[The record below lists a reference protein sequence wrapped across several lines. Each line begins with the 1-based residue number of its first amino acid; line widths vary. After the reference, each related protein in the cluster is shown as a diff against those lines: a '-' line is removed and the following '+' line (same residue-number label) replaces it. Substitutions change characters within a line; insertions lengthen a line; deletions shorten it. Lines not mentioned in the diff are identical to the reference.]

1 MSFVGMN
8 QHGIDIPS
16 QFSPHALL
24 GDAERCLA
32 FRCEVKRIS
41 HEENQQIRQKF
52 NRHRSR
58 LPVLDRDGRYASAGA
73 RERFLQYLARNH
85 RADLEKAGFTAKQI
99 GQMADLRPF
108 DPRADNV
115 IWQVHHKIPIQ
126 VSGLLKDPNDF
137 KNLVFLPEHEHRA
150 ILHSQYLDPQLAGLQ
165 PGNRRTVTIF
175 QPVGCIGATGGKNF
189 AEQLDRSRDRVID
202 FSAAQLEQV
211 LINSP
216 HGRPSSLDESV
227 GKLRKARPPN
237 PLRARYAAPMSSPAK
252 GRTPG
257 L

>member
-1 MSFVGMN
+1 MSEPE
-8 QHGIDIPS
+8 IDIPS
-16 QFSPHALL
+16 QFSPRALL

-32 FRCEVKRIS
+32 FRCVVKRIS
-41 HEENQQIRQKF
+41 HEENQQVRQKF

-58 LPVLDRDGRYASAGA
+58 LPALANDGRYASAGA
-73 RERFLQYLARNH
+73 RERFLQYLAVNH
-85 RADLEKAGFTAKQI
+85 RADLEKAGFTGKQI

-150 ILHSQYLDPQLAGLQ
+150 ILHSQYLDRQLAGLE
-165 PGNRRTVTIF
+165 PGNRRSVTIF
-175 QPVGCIGATGGKNF
+175 QPVGCISVTTGKKF
-189 AEQLDRSRDRVID
+189 AQQLEHSEDRLID
-202 FSAAQLEQV
+202 FSAVQHEQV
-211 LINSP
+211 LVQ
-216 HGRPSSLDESV
+216 RPQGTQQSLDESV
-227 GKLRKARPPN
+227 GKLRKGRPPN
-237 PLRARYAAPMSSPAK
+237 QLRVPYAMPMSLP
-252 GRTPG
+252 GRGRAPS